1 MRRQPNIKDTQ
12 VNTNQGDIM
21 QVSSMEFAD
30 SHIPTMQEKRGYDY
44 IPFGDR
50 NDYPTY
56 LLWLYNK
63 SAKHNAIIN
72 GKCVYILGNGLSSED
87 PAGELFLKKA
97 NEKQS
102 WDELIKMACLDI
114 ENFGGCYFQ
123 VIPKL
128 IGGYNYYHIAYDK
141 IRTNEYNT
149 CFYYKKKWENNLVK
163 AESEYPA
170 FHPTTK
176 ETSIFYYKEY
186 RCGKAPYALPTW
198 VAAANYIE
206 SDIEVSRHTLT
217 NAKTGFSA
225 SKFIN
230 FYNGE
235 PDEKK
240 KAGIQARLENAATG
254 AEGKKLLIAFNN
266 DPAKKPTIDD
276 LGASD
281 MTKEDFTQVD
291 NLITNNIITGHQVTN
306 GMLFAIQQEGKL
318 GGATELKTAFEIFK
332 NTYINFKQRNIENLV
347 KYFSKVAGVG
357 VEYKIKDVEPI
368 GFQFDAASI
377 LQVAPKEWITDKLG
391 IDKKYFEVN
400 QSTGARNVINALN
413 SLSPLVANKVLE
425 SMSEDEIRSLVNLNP
440 KNSVL
445 DSDGFPIVNPSAQA
459 QQGNDALVNISGRQ
473 QQNLLRIVRLFTQ
486 GKLSKNQAAIQLQAY
501 GFTTEQINAYLGIDD
516 DPNTNDAKFSAD
528 DEDEYLAQLFAEC
541 GYDRS
546 EFEIVSSMPYD
557 GSDDEHYVVH
567 ESFADYTERE
577 MNVLEL
583 LKKQP
588 NATDLQIAEA
598 LKIENYIIVDI
609 VDKLTKS
616 GVIKTVDNVRKVT
629 DRIPSK
635 QLPEIKV
642 LYTYRK
648 RAIADGPSII
658 PTTRRFCKRLVQLS
672 ESGKMW
678 SIKNI
683 QDLTQ
688 RVGYSVFKRCGGFW
702 NNNGVIEYQCR
713 HEWVKHIVI
722 KKQK

>member
-1 MRRQPNIKDTQ
+1 MRQRHYIKDTE
-12 VNTNQGDIM
+12 VKPAQGDIM
-21 QVSSMEFAD
+21 QVSTMEFAD
-30 SHIPTMQEKRGYDY
+30 SRIPTMEEKRGYEY
-44 IPFGDR
+44 VPFGDR
-50 NDYPTY
+50 NDYPNY

-72 GKCVYILGNGLSSED
+72 GKCVYILGNGLTSED
-87 PAGELFLKKA
+87 EQGKFFLKKA

-163 AESEYPA
+163 AEKEYPA
-170 FHPTTK
+170 FNPTIK

-291 NLITNNIITGHQVTN
+291 NLITNNIITGHNVTN

-318 GGATELKTAFEIFK
+318 GGATELKTAYEIFK

-347 KYFSKVAGVG
+347 KYFSKVAGID
-357 VEYKIKDVEPI
+357 VEYKIKDVVPI
-368 GFQFDAASI
+368 GIELNPLDFKE
-377 LQVAPKEWITDKLG
+377 LLPKAWVLEKLG
-391 IDKKYFEVN
+391 IDVSKYEPQAEV
-400 QSTGARNVINALN
+400 QL
-413 SLSPLVANKVLE
+413 
-425 SMSEDEIRSLVNLNP
+425 
-440 KNSVL
+440 
-445 DSDGFPIVNPSAQA
+445 
-459 QQGNDALVNISGRQ
+459 QGNDALVNISGRQ

-501 GFTTEQINAYLGIDD
+501 GFTTEQINQYLGVEEQ
-516 DPNTNDAKFSAD
+516 FSAD
-528 DEDEYLAQLFAEC
+528 DEDEYLANMFAEC
-541 GYDRS
+541 GYNKD
-546 EFEIVSSMPYD
+546 EFDIVSSMPYD

-588 NATDLQIAEA
+588 NATNLQIAEA
-598 LKIENYIIVDI
+598 LKIENYIIVEI
-609 VDKLTKS
+609 VDKLTKE
-616 GVIKTVDNVRKVT
+616 GVIKSVDNIRKVT
-629 DRIPSK
+629 ERIPAK

-642 LYTYRK
+642 VYTYEKRSIASGPTLLPTSRK
-648 RAIADGPSII
+648 
-658 PTTRRFCKRLVQLS
+658 FCVRLVGLS
-672 ESGKMW
+672 ESGKVW
-678 SIKNI
+678 SIRNI
-683 QDLTQ
+683 QDISQ
-688 RVGYSVFKRCGGFW
+688 RVGYSVFKRAGGDW

>member
-1 MRRQPNIKDTQ
+1 MRQRLNIKDTQ

-30 SHIPTMQEKRGYDY
+30 SRIPTMQEKRGYDY

-87 PAGELFLKKA
+87 PQGELFLKKA
-97 NEKQS
+97 NEKQT

-141 IRTNEYNT
+141 IRTNEHNT

-163 AESEYPA
+163 AEKEYPA
-170 FHPTTK
+170 FHPTIK

-291 NLITNNIITGHQVTN
+291 NLITNNIITGHNVTN

-332 NTYINFKQRNIENLV
+332 STYVNYKQRNIETLV
-347 KYFSKVAGVG
+347 KYFSRVAGID
-357 VEYKIKDVEPI
+357 VEYKIKDIVPVGIELNPLD
-368 GFQFDAASI
+368 F
-377 LQVAPKEWITDKLG
+377 KELLPRAWVLEKLG
-391 IDKKYFEVN
+391 IDISKYEP
-400 QSTGARNVINALN
+400 QAEQL
-413 SLSPLVANKVLE
+413 
-425 SMSEDEIRSLVNLNP
+425 
-440 KNSVL
+440 
-445 DSDGFPIVNPSAQA
+445 QA

-501 GFTTEQINAYLGIDD
+501 GFTTEQINQYLGVEEQ
-516 DPNTNDAKFSAD
+516 FSAQD
-528 DEDEYLAQLFAEC
+528 DDEYLANMFAEC
-541 GYDRS
+541 GYNRD
-546 EFEIVSSMPYD
+546 EFDIISSSSYD
-557 GSDDEHYVVH
+557 GSDDDFVVH

-577 MNVLEL
+577 MNILEL

-588 NATDLQIAEA
+588 ELDNNQIAEA
-598 LKIENYIIVDI
+598 LKLERYIVTDI
-609 VDKLTKS
+609 ITNLIKNGAIKLDGT
-616 GVIKTVDNVRKVT
+616 IRKVT
-629 DRIPSK
+629 ERIPPK

-642 LYTYRK
+642 VYTYEKRSIAEGKDLLPTSRK
-648 RAIADGPSII
+648 
-658 PTTRRFCKRLVQLS
+658 FCVKLVELS
-672 ESGKMW
+672 KAGKVW

-683 QDLTQ
+683 QDISQ

>member
-1 MRRQPNIKDTQ
+1 
-12 VNTNQGDIM
+12 M

-30 SHIPTMQEKRGYDY
+30 SRIPAMEEKRGYDY

-50 NDYPTY
+50 NDYPNY

-72 GKCVYILGNGLSSED
+72 GKCVYILGNGLTSED
-87 PAGELFLKKA
+87 EQGKLFLKKA

-141 IRTNEYNT
+141 IRTNEHNT

-163 AESEYPA
+163 AEKEYPA
-170 FHPTTK
+170 FNPTIK

-291 NLITNNIITGHQVTN
+291 NLITNNIITGHNVTN

-332 NTYINFKQRNIENLV
+332 STYVNYKQRNIETLV
-347 KYFSKVAGVG
+347 KYFSKVAGID
-357 VEYKIKDVEPI
+357 VEYKIKDIVPVGIELNPLD
-368 GFQFDAASI
+368 FKE
-377 LQVAPKEWITDKLG
+377 LLPKAWVLEKLG
-391 IDKKYFEVN
+391 IDVSKYEP
-400 QSTGARNVINALN
+400 QAEQL
-413 SLSPLVANKVLE
+413 
-425 SMSEDEIRSLVNLNP
+425 
-440 KNSVL
+440 
-445 DSDGFPIVNPSAQA
+445 QA

-501 GFTTEQINAYLGIDD
+501 GFTTEQINQYLGVEEQ
-516 DPNTNDAKFSAD
+516 FSAD
-528 DEDEYLAQLFAEC
+528 DEDEYLANMFAEC
-541 GYDRS
+541 GYNRD
-546 EFEIVSSMPYD
+546 EFDIVSSSSYD
-557 GSDDEHYVVH
+557 GSDDDFVVH

-588 NATDLQIAEA
+588 ELDNNQIAEA
-598 LKIENYIIVDI
+598 LKLERYIVTDI
-609 VDKLTKS
+609 ITNLIKNGAIKLDGT
-616 GVIKTVDNVRKVT
+616 IRKVT
-629 DRIPSK
+629 ERIPAK

-642 LYTYRK
+642 VYTYEKRSIAEGPTLLPTSRK
-648 RAIADGPSII
+648 
-658 PTTRRFCKRLVQLS
+658 FCVRLVALS
-672 ESGKMW
+672 ESGKVW

-683 QDLTQ
+683 QDISQ

>member
-1 MRRQPNIKDTQ
+1 
-12 VNTNQGDIM
+12 
-21 QVSSMEFAD
+21 
-30 SHIPTMQEKRGYDY
+30 
-44 IPFGDR
+44 
-50 NDYPTY
+50 
-56 LLWLYNK
+56 
-63 SAKHNAIIN
+63 
-72 GKCVYILGNGLSSED
+72 
-87 PAGELFLKKA
+87 
-97 NEKQS
+97 
-102 WDELIKMACLDI
+102 
-114 ENFGGCYFQ
+114 
-123 VIPKL
+123 
-128 IGGYNYYHIAYDK
+128 
-141 IRTNEYNT
+141 
-149 CFYYKKKWENNLVK
+149 
-163 AESEYPA
+163 
-170 FHPTTK
+170 
-176 ETSIFYYKEY
+176 
-186 RCGKAPYALPTW
+186 

-291 NLITNNIITGHQVTN
+291 NLITNNIITGHNVTN

-332 NTYINFKQRNIENLV
+332 NTYVNFKQRNIENLV
-347 KYFSKVAGVG
+347 NYFSKVAGID
-357 VEYKIKDVEPI
+357 VEYKIKDVVPVGIELNPLD
-368 GFQFDAASI
+368 FKE
-377 LQVAPKEWITDKLG
+377 LLPKAWVLEKLG
-391 IDKKYFEVN
+391 IDVSKYEPQAEV
-400 QSTGARNVINALN
+400 QL
-413 SLSPLVANKVLE
+413 
-425 SMSEDEIRSLVNLNP
+425 
-440 KNSVL
+440 
-445 DSDGFPIVNPSAQA
+445 
-459 QQGNDALVNISGRQ
+459 QGNDALVNISGRK

-486 GKLSKNQAAIQLQAY
+486 GKLSKNQASIQLKVY
-501 GFTTEQINAYLGIDD
+501 GFTTEQINQYLGVEEQ
-516 DPNTNDAKFSAD
+516 FSAD
-528 DEDEYLAQLFAEC
+528 DDDEYLAQMFEQC
-541 GYDRS
+541 GYDKD
-546 EFEIVSSMPYD
+546 EFDIVSSSPYD

-588 NATDLQIAEA
+588 NATNLQIAEA
-598 LKIENYIIVDI
+598 LKIENYIIANI
-609 VDKLTKS
+609 VDKLTKE
-616 GVIKTVDNVRKVT
+616 GVIKTVDNIRKVT
-629 DRIPSK
+629 ERIPAK

-642 LYTYRK
+642 VYTYEKRSIASGPTLLPTSRK
-648 RAIADGPSII
+648 
-658 PTTRRFCKRLVQLS
+658 FCVRLVALS
-672 ESGKMW
+672 EKGKVW

-683 QDLTQ
+683 QDISQ
-688 RVGYSVFKRCGGFW
+688 RVGYSVFKRAGGSW

>member
-1 MRRQPNIKDTQ
+1 MRQRQHIKDTE
-12 VNTNQGDIM
+12 VKANQGDIM
-21 QVSSMEFAD
+21 QVSTMEFAD
-30 SHIPTMQEKRGYDY
+30 SRIPTMEEKRGYEY
-44 IPFGDR
+44 VPFGDR
-50 NDYPTY
+50 NDYPNY

-163 AESEYPA
+163 AEKEYPA
-170 FHPTTK
+170 FHPTIK

-291 NLITNNIITGHQVTN
+291 NLITNNIITGHNVTN

-332 NTYINFKQRNIENLV
+332 STYVNYKQRNIETLV
-347 KYFSKVAGVG
+347 KYFSKVAGID
-357 VEYKIKDVEPI
+357 VEYKIKDIVPVGIELNPLD
-368 GFQFDAASI
+368 FKE
-377 LQVAPKEWITDKLG
+377 LLPKAWVLEKLG
-391 IDKKYFEVN
+391 IDVSKYEP
-400 QSTGARNVINALN
+400 QAEQL
-413 SLSPLVANKVLE
+413 
-425 SMSEDEIRSLVNLNP
+425 
-440 KNSVL
+440 
-445 DSDGFPIVNPSAQA
+445 QA

-501 GFTTEQINAYLGIDD
+501 GFTTEQINQYLGVEEQ
-516 DPNTNDAKFSAD
+516 FSAD
-528 DEDEYLAQLFAEC
+528 DEDEYLANMFAEC
-541 GYDRS
+541 GYNRD
-546 EFEIVSSMPYD
+546 EFDIVSSSSYD
-557 GSDDEHYVVH
+557 GSDDDFVVH

-588 NATDLQIAEA
+588 ELDNNQIAEA
-598 LKIENYIIVDI
+598 LKLERYIVTDI
-609 VDKLTKS
+609 ITNLIKNGAIKLDGT
-616 GVIKTVDNVRKVT
+616 IRKVT
-629 DRIPSK
+629 ERIPAK

-642 LYTYRK
+642 LYTYEK

-688 RVGYSVFKRCGGFW
+688 RVGYSVFKRAGGFW
-702 NNNGVIEYQCR
+702 NNDGVIEYQCR
-713 HEWVKHIVI
+713 HEWRKHIVI

>member
-1 MRRQPNIKDTQ
+1 MRQRQHIKDTE
-12 VNTNQGDIM
+12 VKNNQGDIM
-21 QVSSMEFAD
+21 QVSNMEFAD
-30 SHIPTMQEKRGYDY
+30 SRIPQMEQKRGYDY

-72 GKCVYILGNGLSSED
+72 GKCVYILGNGLTSED

-128 IGGYNYYHIAYDK
+128 IGGYNYYHIAYDR
-141 IRTNEYNT
+141 IRTNEHNT

-163 AESEYPA
+163 AETEYPA
-170 FHPTTK
+170 FNPTIK

-291 NLITNNIITGHQVTN
+291 NLITNNIITGHNVTN

-332 NTYINFKQRNIENLV
+332 STYVNYKQRNIENLV
-347 KYFSKVAGVG
+347 KYFSKVAGID
-357 VEYKIKDVEPI
+357 VEYKIKDIVPVGIELNPLD
-368 GFQFDAASI
+368 F
-377 LQVAPKEWITDKLG
+377 KELLPRAWVLEKLG
-391 IDKKYFEVN
+391 IDVAKYEP
-400 QSTGARNVINALN
+400 QAEQL
-413 SLSPLVANKVLE
+413 
-425 SMSEDEIRSLVNLNP
+425 
-440 KNSVL
+440 
-445 DSDGFPIVNPSAQA
+445 QA

-516 DPNTNDAKFSAD
+516 DPTTNDAKFTDQEDDFLANMFAD
-528 DEDEYLAQLFAEC
+528 C
-541 GYDRS
+541 GYNRD
-546 EFEIVSSMPYD
+546 EFEIVSSSSYD
-557 GSDDEHYVVH
+557 GSDDDFVVH

-588 NATDLQIAEA
+588 NATNQQIAEA

-609 VDKLTKS
+609 VDKLTKE

-629 DRIPSK
+629 ERIPAK

-642 LYTYRK
+642 VYTYEK

-658 PTTRRFCKRLVQLS
+658 PTTRKFCKRLVELS
-672 ESGKMW
+672 DSGKVW

-683 QDLTQ
+683 QDISQ

-702 NNNGVIEYQCR
+702 NNDGMIEYQCR
-713 HEWVKHIVI
+713 HEWRKHIVI
-722 KKQK
+722 KKSK

>member
-1 MRRQPNIKDTQ
+1 MRQRQNIKDTE
-12 VNTNQGDIM
+12 VKTNQGDIM

-30 SHIPTMQEKRGYDY
+30 SRIPTMQERMGYDY

-72 GKCVYILGNGLSSED
+72 GKCVYILGNGLTSED
-87 PAGELFLKKA
+87 FAGELFLKKA

-128 IGGYNYYHIAYDK
+128 IGGYNYYHIAYDR
-141 IRTNEYNT
+141 IRTNEHNT
-149 CFYYKKKWENNLVK
+149 CFYYKKKWENNLRK
-163 AESEYPA
+163 AEKEYPA
-170 FHPTTK
+170 FHPTIK

-186 RCGKAPYALPTW
+186 RCGKDPYALPTW

-206 SDIEVSRHTLT
+206 SDIEVSKHTLT

-240 KAGIQARLENAATG
+240 KAGIQSRLENAATG

-291 NLITNNIITGHQVTN
+291 NLITNNIITGHNVTN

-332 NTYINFKQRNIENLV
+332 STYINFKQRNIENLV
-347 KYFSKVAGVG
+347 KYFSKVAGID
-357 VEYKIKDVEPI
+357 VEYKIKDVVPI
-368 GFQFDAASI
+368 GIELNPLDF
-377 LQVAPKEWITDKLG
+377 KELLPRAWVLEKLG
-391 IDKKYFEVN
+391 IDVAKYEV
-400 QSTGARNVINALN
+400 QAET
-413 SLSPLVANKVLE
+413 
-425 SMSEDEIRSLVNLNP
+425 
-440 KNSVL
+440 
-445 DSDGFPIVNPSAQA
+445 QA
-459 QQGNDALVNISGRQ
+459 QQSGNDALVNISGRQ

-516 DPNTNDAKFSAD
+516 DPTTNDAKFSS
-528 DEDEYLAQLFAEC
+528 DEDEYLANMFAEC
-541 GYDRS
+541 GYNRD
-546 EFEIVSSMPYD
+546 EFEIISSMPYD

-567 ESFADYTERE
+567 ESFADYTDRE

-588 NATDLQIAEA
+588 NATNEQISEA
-598 LKIENYIIVDI
+598 LKIENYIIANI
-609 VDKLTKS
+609 IDKLTKE
-616 GVIKTVDNVRKVT
+616 GVIKTIDNVRKVT
-629 DRIPSK
+629 ERIPAK

-642 LYTYRK
+642 VYTYEKRK
-648 RAIADGPSII
+648 IAEGPSII
-658 PTTRRFCKRLVQLS
+658 PTTRRFCKRLVELS

-722 KKQK
+722 KKSK

>member
-1 MRRQPNIKDTQ
+1 MRQRQHIKDTE
-12 VNTNQGDIM
+12 VKANQGDIM
-21 QVSSMEFAD
+21 QVSTMEFAD
-30 SHIPTMQEKRGYDY
+30 SRIPTMQEKRGYDY

-128 IGGYNYYHIAYDK
+128 IGGYNYYHIAYDR
-141 IRTNEYNT
+141 IRTNEHNT

-163 AESEYPA
+163 AEAEYPA
-170 FHPTTK
+170 FHPTIK

-291 NLITNNIITGHQVTN
+291 NLITNNIITGHNVTN

-347 KYFSKVAGVG
+347 KYFSKVAGVD
-357 VEYKIKDVEPI
+357 VEYKIKDIVPI
-368 GFQFDAASI
+368 GIELNPLDF
-377 LQVAPKEWITDKLG
+377 KELLPRAWVLEKLG
-391 IDKKYFEVN
+391 IDVSKYEP
-400 QSTGARNVINALN
+400 QAEQL
-413 SLSPLVANKVLE
+413 
-425 SMSEDEIRSLVNLNP
+425 
-440 KNSVL
+440 
-445 DSDGFPIVNPSAQA
+445 QA

-501 GFTTEQINAYLGIDD
+501 GFTTEQINQYLGVEEQ
-516 DPNTNDAKFSAD
+516 FSAD
-528 DEDEYLAQLFAEC
+528 DEDEYLAQLFEEC
-541 GYDRS
+541 GHDRS
-546 EFEIVSSMPYD
+546 EFEIISSAPYD
-557 GSDDEHYVVH
+557 GSDDDDFVVH
-567 ESFADYTERE
+567 ESFADYTETE

-583 LKKQP
+583 LKKAPYAKNQE
-588 NATDLQIAEA
+588 IAEA
-598 LKIENYIIVDI
+598 LNIDNYVVVGII
-609 VDKLTKS
+609 DKLTKQNA
-616 GVIKTVDNVRKVT
+616 IEIIDNLRKVT
-629 DRIPSK
+629 ERIPSK

-642 LYTYRK
+642 VYTYEK
-648 RAIADGPSII
+648 RSIADGPSII
-658 PTTRRFCKRLVQLS
+658 PTTRKFCKRLVELS

-722 KKQK
+722 KKSK